1 MPQTAPRLLTKQRA
15 KATTTT
21 TTICNLHWVCEC
33 VRLIVCVCVCVQ
45 LKSVL
50 TSIVDLHSDNVHN
63 LRAIIRTTH
72 WMGIQSIQ
80 YFHVVQIPT
89 FRICL
94 KLNVRFIFE
103 TNNCVI
109 TLNILLFLLAW
120 ILFP

>member
-1 MPQTAPRLLTKQRA
+1 M
-15 KATTTT
+15 
-21 TTICNLHWVCEC
+21 
-33 VRLIVCVCVCVQ
+33 CVQ

-63 LRAIIRTTH
+63 LRAIIRTAIEQNPL
-72 WMGIQSIQ
+72 GKSIQ
-80 YFHVVQIPT
+80 YFHVPMHSDAKGGII
-89 FRICL
+89 FL